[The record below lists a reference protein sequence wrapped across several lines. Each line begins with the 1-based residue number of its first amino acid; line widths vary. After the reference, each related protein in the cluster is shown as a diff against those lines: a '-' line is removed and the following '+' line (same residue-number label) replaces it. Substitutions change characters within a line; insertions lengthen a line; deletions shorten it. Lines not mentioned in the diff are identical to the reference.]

1 MPDARTL
8 RIAVPETAITL
19 EARLAEASTQAA
31 LAVIAPPHPLYGGS
45 IGNLV
50 VRALETA
57 LQARGFATLAF
68 NFRGTGESSG
78 AQRGD
83 MGEAL
88 QDFLAAAR
96 ALPAPPLRVL
106 AGYSF
111 GSAVALRAASLLSV
125 SALLL
130 VAPPL
135 SLLDVTCVRGFSGT
149 LRAVIGDDDEYGPH
163 VELAELFLAAPAAT
177 LDVLEGVDHFFSGT
191 QLARLSAVLPRLID

>member
-1 MPDARTL
+1 
-8 RIAVPETAITL
+8 
-19 EARLAEASTQAA
+19 
-31 LAVIAPPHPLYGGS
+31 
-45 IGNLV
+45 
-50 VRALETA
+50 
-57 LQARGFATLAF
+57 
-68 NFRGTGESSG
+68 
-78 AQRGD
+78 
-83 MGEAL
+83 
-88 QDFLAAAR
+88 
-96 ALPAPPLRVL
+96 
-106 AGYSF
+106 
-111 GSAVALRAASLLSV
+111 VALRAASLLSV